1 MYPFYRFY
9 IANGYY
15 FNFHYIFQ
23 LFIFVYY
30 FGKKTWIGNDKIQ
43 FPRFFVTLSFD
54 TRCRDWIVHK
64 NSLNNMLLSPFC
76 RKSERQ

>member
-43 FPRFFVTLSFD
+43 FPRFFVTL
-54 TRCRDWIVHK
+54 
-64 NSLNNMLLSPFC
+64 L
-76 RKSERQ
+76 

>member
-23 LFIFVYY
+23 LFISVYY

-43 FPRFFVTLSFD
+43 FPRFFVTFVEIYSI
-54 TRCRDWIVHK
+54 RDAVTG
-64 NSLNNMLLSPFC
+64 
-76 RKSERQ
+76 